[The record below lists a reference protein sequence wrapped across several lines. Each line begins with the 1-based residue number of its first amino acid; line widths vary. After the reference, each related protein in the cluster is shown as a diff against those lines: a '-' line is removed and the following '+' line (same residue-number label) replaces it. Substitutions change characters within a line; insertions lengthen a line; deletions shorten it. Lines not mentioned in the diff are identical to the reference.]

1 MNILQLNIKFWK
13 RKRVGLMALLTTVL
27 TLSVCTLTS
36 CTEDDL
42 YLYYALKAAG
52 DNKSELKAV
61 LKHYRTEDKDPE
73 KLKAA
78 KYLIANMPAHY
89 SYADTAMVNRYYAVA
104 LQILKS
110 GKNAE
115 WQRDTL
121 RVISERDFPGM
132 SQNAVSDIQVMT
144 SEYLIYS
151 IDHAFTQ
158 WRTRPWA
165 KHLTYEE
172 FRDWLLPYKVA
183 ELQSFDAWRDT
194 LSAHFSDSISHL
206 PVDDDRCRTIYG
218 ALDIVRNE
226 MVGKLNPYIA
236 WTTASGYPLLSA
248 ETMAHTTYGSCA
260 DYVTLGTA
268 VFRSVG
274 LPAVIDN
281 VPLWG
286 RNHEGHTWY
295 TELSDNGLEM
305 PAQNDITIPAG
316 WGFYPYQ
323 RFPKIFRNSF
333 AINRDVLKYRN
344 TTKNIYP
351 FGLCKEDVTSKYYR
365 TSNVEIDVWKD
376 VKLKDKYVYIATL
389 TNSGGPQWF
398 VLDYGVLKHG
408 KACFHGIGR
417 ELLYLAMGYDGLNL
431 VPISDPFIINKDGSV
446 EYVVYDDSTTR
457 TIEIRRKYY
466 ESYNVVEQRRKI
478 LGAQIQCADRADF
491 ADAMT
496 LCTIDTTA
504 IPDKIQMNCDSPHR
518 YWRYLAA
525 DGTYGSIAE
534 LAFFDESGN
543 KLTGNHIACQHATT
557 EAINRAFDDDW
568 LSNFETENPDGNWVG
583 MELSTNE
590 TVVASVRV
598 IPRSDDNDVCYG
610 NEYELLFFD
619 GNRWLSCGRK
629 IADGNVLYF
638 DNIPIN
644 CLLWLKNNTRGWAE
658 RAFLFFEKNIIEWW

>member
-13 RKRVGLMALLTTVL
+13 RKRVSLMALLTTVL

-36 CTEDDL
+36 CTDDDL
-42 YLYYALKAAG
+42 YLHYALKAAG

-110 GKNAE
+110 GKDAE

-132 SQNAVSDIQVMT
+132 SQNVVSDVQVMT
-144 SEYLIYS
+144 SDYLIYS
-151 IDHAFTQ
+151 IDHAFAQ

-172 FRDWLLPYKVA
+172 FRDWLLPYKVT

-194 LSAHFSDSISHL
+194 LSAHFSDSISNL
-206 PVDDDRCRTIYG
+206 PVGDDRCRTIYG

-226 MVGKLNPYIA
+226 MVGKLNPYIT
-236 WTTASGYPLLSA
+236 WTTAAGHPLLSA
-248 ETMAHTTYGSCA
+248 ETMAYTTYGSCL

-268 VFRSVG
+268 VFCSLG

-295 TELSDNGLEM
+295 TLLSDNGIQM
-305 PAQNDITIPAG
+305 PSQNDITIPAG

-323 RFPKIFRNSF
+323 RFPKIYRQSYG
-333 AINRDVLKYRN
+333 IDRDILKYWN
-344 TTKNIYP
+344 KAKYIYP
-351 FGLCKEDVTSKYYR
+351 FDLCKEDITSDYYR
-365 TSNVEIDVWKD
+365 TSDVQVNVWDN

-398 VLDYGVLKHG
+398 ILDYGTLKHG
-408 KACFHGIGR
+408 KACFNNIGR
-417 ELLYLAMGYDGLNL
+417 ELLYLAMGFDGNQLI
-431 VPISDPFIINKDGSV
+431 PISDPFIINKDGSL

-457 TIEIRRKYY
+457 SIEIRRKYY

-478 LGAQIQCADRADF
+478 LGAQIQCANKADF
-491 ADAMT
+491 SDALT
-496 LCTIDTTA
+496 LYTIDTTA
-504 IPDKIQMNCDSPHR
+504 IPDKIHLECETPHR
-518 YWRYLAA
+518 FWRYLAA

-534 LAFFDESGN
+534 LALFDESGN
-543 KLTGNHIACQHATT
+543 ELAGKPIACAQASNETV
-557 EAINRAFDDDW
+557 NRAFDKDW
-568 LSNFETENPDGNWVG
+568 LSNFETEMPDDNWIG
-583 MELSTNE
+583 IDTNDK
-590 TVVASVRV
+590 VNISFVRV
-598 IPRSDDNDVCYG
+598 VPRSDDNDVCPD
-610 NEYELLFFD
+610 NEYELLSWD
-619 GNRWLSCGRK
+619 GTRWSSHGCQISYSNSLFY
-629 IADGNVLYF
+629 NH
-638 DNIPIN
+638 IPIE
-644 CLLWLKNNTRGWAE
+644 CLLWLKNKTRGWAE
-658 RAFLFFEKNIIEWW
+658 RCFLINNYGEIEWW